1 MTQTVASIQA
11 FLLAMSL
18 YPDVQAK
25 AQAEIDR
32 VVGPRRLPT
41 FSDREN
47 LPYIDAIVKE
57 TVRWHTVAP
66 VAVPHKADED
76 DVFHGYFIPKGAI
89 LIANSWYVSFVV
101 HSDPFQCAIFKA
113 DTRLLCL

>member
-1 MTQTVASIQA
+1 
-11 FLLAMSL
+11 MSL

-32 VVGPRRLPT
+32 VIGSSRLPT
-41 FSDREN
+41 FSDRES

-76 DVFHGYFIPKGAI
+76 DIFHGYFIPKGAI
-89 LIANSWYVSFVV
+89 LIANSWYFDFVFHFRSLSMRHV
-101 HSDPFQCAIFKA
+101 QC
-113 DTRLLCL
+113 

>member
-1 MTQTVASIQA
+1 
-11 FLLAMSL
+11 MSL

-25 AQAEIDR
+25 AHAELDR
-32 VVGPRRLPT
+32 IIGSSRLPT

-66 VAVPHKADED
+66 VGVPHKSDED
-76 DVFHGYFIPKGAI
+76 DVFHGYFIPKGSI
-89 LIANSWYVSFVV
+89 LIANSW
-101 HSDPFQCAIFKA
+101 
-113 DTRLLCL
+113 